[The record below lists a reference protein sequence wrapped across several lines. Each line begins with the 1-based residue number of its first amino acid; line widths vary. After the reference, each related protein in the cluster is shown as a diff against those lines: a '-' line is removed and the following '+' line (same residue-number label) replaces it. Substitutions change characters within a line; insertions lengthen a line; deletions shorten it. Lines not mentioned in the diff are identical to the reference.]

1 MQELRG
7 DKFAVTGGAGFI
19 GSHICEELVKQG
31 KRVVCIDDFS
41 YGKRENGL
49 GWWDDRLCTML
60 TKPIQLIKPEDLDGV
75 DVVFNNAAA
84 KCTYCVEDPFRDL
97 SVNAWGNFQ
106 VYEAANQAEVRR
118 VVHASTGSVYGD
130 DYQDGRY
137 TRTVED
143 GTFRPKSF
151 YGVSKLAGEAYL
163 RAFQEYYPEFQYAIL
178 RYYHVYGPR
187 QDASP
192 YGGVI
197 PIFIRRALEGKPLV
211 INGDGEQI
219 RLFTWVKDVVRA
231 NFIVADEPTAN
242 GEAYNIAGAEPV
254 SVGNLAKMIKGIF
267 EHEEHASNVRIEYA
281 PARPGDIKWFN
292 VSCAK
297 IGGIRGLPEAGFGEG
312 LAETIEWYVNHLKTW
327 HKQSL
332 VGGKDDDSRRAPIDQ
347 DVQDSAT
354 QQGGSGE
361 PGEDLSSRQSFRPGS
376 G

>member
-31 KRVVCIDDFS
+31 KQVICIDDFS
-41 YGKRENGL
+41 YGKMANTRE
-49 GWWDDRLCTML
+49 WWDDRLCTML
-60 TKPIQLIKPEDLDGV
+60 TKPIQIIQPEDFDGV

-84 KCTYCVEDPFRDL
+84 KSTYCVEDPFRDL
-97 SVNAWGNFQ
+97 SVNAWGNFS
-106 VYEAANQAEVRR
+106 VYAAANAAGVRR

-130 DYQDGRY
+130 AYEDGIY
-137 TRTVED
+137 SRTVEH
-143 GTFRPKSF
+143 GTFTPKSF

-163 RAFQEYYPEFQYAIL
+163 RAFQEYYPDFQYAIL

-231 NFIVADEPTAN
+231 NFIVAEEKTAN
-242 GEAYNIAGAEPV
+242 GEAYNIAGSEPI
-254 SVGNLAKMIKGIF
+254 SVGNLAKLIKGTVG
-267 EHEEHASNVRIEYA
+267 HEYLPEGSEVRIEYA

-297 IGGIRGLPEAGFGEG
+297 IGAIRGLPETGFGWG
-312 LAETIEWYVNHLKTW
+312 LGETIKWYVNNI
-327 HKQSL
+327 
-332 VGGKDDDSRRAPIDQ
+332 GGKDDGSRRAEVEQ
-347 DVQDSAT
+347 VVQDSAD
-354 QQGGSGE
+354 QQGRSGE
-361 PGEDLSSRQSFRPGS
+361 AREDL
-376 G
+376 

>member
-31 KRVVCIDDFS
+31 KQVVCIDDFS
-41 YGKRENGL
+41 SCKPGVNTVD
-49 GWWDDRLCTML
+49 WWDDALCTML
-60 TKPIQLIKPEDLDGV
+60 GKPIQLIKPEDLDGV

-84 KCTYCVEDPFRDL
+84 KSTYCVEDPFRDL

-106 VYEAANQAEVRR
+106 VYEAARIAGVRR

-130 DYQDGRY
+130 DYEEGIY
-137 TRTVED
+137 SRTNEH
-143 GTFRPKSF
+143 GHFAPKSF
-151 YGVSKLAGEAYL
+151 YGVSKLAGEGYL
-163 RAFQEYYPEFQYAIL
+163 RAFQEYYPSFQYAIL

-242 GEAYNIAGAEPV
+242 GEAYNIAGAEPI
-254 SVGNLAKMIKGIF
+254 SVKHLAQVIKGAMR
-267 EHEEHASNVRIEYA
+267 HEYLPEGSEVRIEYA
-281 PARPGDIKWFN
+281 PARSGDIKFFN

-297 IGGIRGLPEAGFGEG
+297 IGGIRGLPETGFGVG
-312 LAETIEWYVNHLKTW
+312 LAETIKWYVNNI
-327 HKQSL
+327 
-332 VGGKDDDSRRAPIDQ
+332 GGKDDDSRRAQSDQ
-347 DVQDSAT
+347 DVQDTET
-354 QQGGSGE
+354 QQGRSGE
-361 PGEDLSSRQSFRPGS
+361 PGEDLSSREGFRPGDS
-376 G
+376 

>member
-19 GSHICEELVKQG
+19 GSHICEELVKQD
-31 KRVVCIDDFS
+31 KQVICIDDFS

-60 TKPIQLIKPEDLDGV
+60 TKPIQLIKPEDFDGV

-84 KCTYCVEDPFRDL
+84 KSTYCVEDPFRDL

-106 VYEAANQAEVRR
+106 VYEAARIAGVRR

-130 DYQDGRY
+130 DYEEGIY
-137 TRTVED
+137 SRTVEH
-143 GTFRPKSF
+143 GHFAPKSF
-151 YGVSKLAGEAYL
+151 YGVSKLAGEGYL
-163 RAFQEYYPEFQYAIL
+163 RAFQEYYPEFQYSIL

-219 RLFTWVKDVVRA
+219 RIFTWVKDVVRA
-231 NFIVADEPTAN
+231 NFIVADERLAS
-242 GEAYNIAGAEPV
+242 GEAYNIAGAEPI
-254 SVGNLAKMIKGIF
+254 SVKHLAKVIKSTM
-267 EHEEHASNVRIEYA
+267 EHDYLPGDSEVQIEYA
-281 PARPGDIKWFN
+281 PTRPGDIKRFN

-297 IGGIRGLPEAGFGEG
+297 IGGIRGLPETAFGWG
-312 LAETIEWYVNHLKTW
+312 LAETIKWYVNNYT
-327 HKQSL
+327 S
-332 VGGKDDDSRRAPIDQ
+332 GGKDDDSRRASTDQ
-347 DVQDSAT
+347 VVQDSET
-354 QQGGSGE
+354 QQGRSGE
-361 PGEDLSSRQSFRPGS
+361 EGKDLSSREGFRPGDS
-376 G
+376 